1 MSELGKAAKGI
12 AFFDFDGTI
21 TRKDSFIDFIRFA
34 KGWPRF
40 ILGFALLMPIL
51 ILYKLKLLAN
61 HTAKQLVIRYFFAGM
76 PLEKMKE
83 LGKQYALTRL
93 PQILRREA
101 FEKLKWH
108 MNRQHQVV
116 VVSASADLW
125 IMEWCKKLNIECIS
139 TQLETK
145 QGKITGRLAALNCY
159 GIEKVRRIQTQFNLE
174 AYDRIYAYGDTSGD
188 LPMLALAHEKYY
200 KCF

>member
-1 MSELGKAAKGI
+1 
-12 AFFDFDGTI
+12 
-21 TRKDSFIDFIRFA
+21 
-34 KGWPRF
+34 
-40 ILGFALLMPIL
+40 
-51 ILYKLKLLAN
+51 
-61 HTAKQLVIRYFFAGM
+61 
-76 PLEKMKE
+76 
-83 LGKQYALTRL
+83 
-93 PQILRREA
+93 
-101 FEKLKWH
+101 